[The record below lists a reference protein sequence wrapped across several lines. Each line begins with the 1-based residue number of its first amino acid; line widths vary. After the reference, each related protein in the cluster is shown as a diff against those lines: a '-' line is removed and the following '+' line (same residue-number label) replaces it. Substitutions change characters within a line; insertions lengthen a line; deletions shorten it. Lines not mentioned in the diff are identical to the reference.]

1 MGQDKQ
7 RAHMIENEI
16 SLVCC
21 MSPVIGEDPK
31 GDCRSPFPANYNTG
45 MDRPQQVFLR
55 G

>member
-16 SLVCC
+16 SLVRC

-45 MDRPQQVFLR
+45 MDRPQQAFLR